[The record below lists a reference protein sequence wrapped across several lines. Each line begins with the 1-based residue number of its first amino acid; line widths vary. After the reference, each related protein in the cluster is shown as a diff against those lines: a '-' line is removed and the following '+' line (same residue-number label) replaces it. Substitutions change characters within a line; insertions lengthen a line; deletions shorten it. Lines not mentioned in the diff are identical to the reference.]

1 MNIGKSTIPQLQF
14 QEMNVDAGH
23 EQIQA
28 ELFRNQLLCMIVS
41 AALNFYEI
49 HAELFFNPIF
59 CLSW

>member
-41 AALNFYEI
+41 AALNIYEI
-49 HAELFFNPIF
+49 HT
-59 CLSW
+59 